1 MGQGPTEQGWRP
13 GCGGTSSSAQH
24 VAVQVRLRPE
34 TLELSGERPPF
45 LGLDPSGPWLGLKED
60 TGPAAAGVWG
70 RQGGAVEGPRGV
82 GPSTDALTFR
92 LHVLSAPRERQP
104 GQWDSLCFACHRAWL
119 GAASS

>member
-1 MGQGPTEQGWRP
+1 MGRSPTEQGWRP

-24 VAVQVRLRPE
+24 VAVQVRLLPE

-60 TGPAAAGVWG
+60 TGPAATGVWG
-70 RQGGAVEGPRGV
+70 PGGRGCGGTSRGWPV
-82 GPSTDALTFR
+82 YRRTDF
-92 LHVLSAPRERQP
+92 LSAPCERQP

>member
-1 MGQGPTEQGWRP
+1 MGRGPTEQGWRP

-34 TLELSGERPPF
+34 TLELSGKDPPSWAWIPVVHGSASRKTQV
-45 LGLDPSGPWLGLKED
+45 LLPPECG
-60 TGPAAAGVWG
+60 G
-70 RQGGAVEGPRGV
+70 REGGAVEGPRGV
-82 GPSTDALTFR
+82 GPSTDALAFR